1 MTLPRNLA
9 GCPDAA
15 MQDCTGVLKL
25 FSGEGSMI
33 TPFAF
38 DARTGAS
45 VTAYLFVDPR
55 VADWW
60 TLTQDVSSTT
70 RVVVLD
76 VARDGV
82 AQMAAAL
89 REVRDLGAIH
99 ILSHGAPADIRI
111 GTNGLNASNLA
122 FYADE
127 LSSIG
132 ASLRTGGDIL
142 VYGCEVGQ
150 GWEGRTFVERLD
162 RMTGATVAAAEGPVG
177 AAALGGNWE
186 LFTRSGD
193 ITAPVFASGA
203 ARSAYPGLL
212 VVKFTNQPD
221 PLGSIGSF
229 EGRMIVGDF
238 DSDGD
243 ADILYQN
250 GNTAGA
256 GFGYMRNNG
265 GGAFTN
271 FSDANAAGT
280 PFDTF
285 DFSDEQ
291 LSVNALFAV
300 DYDKDGDVDIIDREP
315 GGGLGIWRND
325 AGIFTNQPDPLGSIG
340 SFEGRMIVGDFD
352 SDGDA
357 DILYQNGNTAGAGF
371 GYMRNNGGGAF
382 TNFSD
387 ANAAGTPFD
396 TFDFSDEQL
405 SVNALFA
412 VDYDKDGDVDIIDR
426 EPGGGLGIWRNDAG
440 IFTNQPD
447 PLGSIGSFEGRMI
460 VGDFDSDGDADI
472 LYQNGNTAGAGFGY
486 MRNNGG
492 GAFTNFSDANAA
504 GTPFDTFDFSDE
516 QLSVDALFAVDYDK
530 DGDVDIIDRD
540 AGGGLGIWAQ
550 NGSGDGSPPEL
561 ISSTPADNATGF
573 SPSANLTLAF
583 DEAVFA
589 GGGNIYLRRTSDDFL
604 VETISISD
612 AGKVSGTGTATLTIN
627 PATTLA
633 GSTGYYLTFDLD
645 AIVDSDGVGFG
656 RLDGVVRADITDK
669 TFLNF
674 TTAAANTAPTLG
686 NLNGDAPAFTEG
698 GTPVFLDAGGDA
710 TVTDA
715 ESANFDTGTVTVAIT
730 ANRVADEDVLGIDNQ
745 GSGPGQIGLSG
756 ANVTYAG
763 TTIGTFTG
771 GSGTDNL
778 VVTLNANATPPIVQ
792 ALVRALTYSNTDG
805 IDPTAGDR
813 TISVTV
819 TDGDGG
825 TSSTAVVTM
834 GVDAVNDAPSL
845 IAAGGTP
852 TFTEGG
858 AAVDLFSGVSASTG
872 EAGQAIDQIT
882 LTVENLA
889 DGSDEILGIDGTNV
903 ALVDGETGTTSAN
916 GISYSIAVVGG
927 VATITLSMSAG
938 ISSAAAE
945 ALIDGLTYAN
955 TSQDPGTAD
964 RIVTLTEIRDNG
976 GGTDATSLSIGAT
989 VSITAVNDAPTL
1001 SGGPVELPA
1010 TDEDFPNAEVTVA
1023 DLLAGTTLGDV
1034 DGDDIGIAVTGLTGN
1049 GEWEYSTDGGFTWLS
1064 FGSVS
1069 DGHALLLSPD
1079 TLVSYMPDGIDGETA
1094 TINFRAWDQTAG
1106 TPSDDTTRQYADTSV
1121 NGGTSAYSSGTV
1133 QASVEVEAVND
1144 APIFR
1149 LSPGLDFVVTL
1160 PDDDAVDVISGDGD
1174 GDALGGSPEG
1184 AGTGPS
1190 DVVLGDFDG
1199 DGDLDVAV
1207 NNTVAGTVTVLE
1219 NDGCGCLAPFE
1230 SSPIPITPGAVSM
1243 VSGDF
1248 NGDGKLDLA
1257 AAGPLGTM
1265 NVLLGAGDGSFVS
1278 TAVPVVF
1285 GFGLTEIVVGDFNK
1299 DGKLDIAAAT
1309 SLGALIGTGDG
1320 NGSFLFTP
1328 PAPSGMLPGSIATG
1342 DIDGVN
1348 GLDLV
1353 ITDAASGLV
1362 SVLLN
1367 NGFGGFNPSIPV
1379 LTPGGAA
1386 TDVQLGDF
1394 NGDGKFDMVLSEA
1407 GLDTVSVMLS
1417 AGGGAFFPATTYQVG
1432 QDPSSLTLADM
1443 NDDGSLDIV
1452 VVNTGSE
1459 DIDVLL
1465 GKGDGTFSPDLT
1477 PIPTYGV
1484 PQDIAVGQMDTEFEW
1499 LYPRLVEFT
1508 EGDTLTLAPRLELED
1523 ADPDG
1528 GTAVGATV
1536 FLDDSSGPGGLPG
1549 DVLAADTT
1557 GTAITAVYDPDTFTL
1572 TLTGNDTLANYEK
1585 VLRTVTFSSGDDPDG
1600 SVADPGNYLPLRIV
1614 GMTIDDGKDY
1624 GEGYSA
1630 PIIIGITATGAQDD
1644 AFTIREDRILGAG
1657 ENLFDDNG
1665 DGLDSGPDFI
1675 IAAVNGSAANVDTQ
1689 FTLPSGALLTV
1700 NSDGTF
1706 SYDPNGKF
1714 DSLPG
1719 PLSGATNLTATE
1731 SFTYTLEGGYTAT
1744 VTITI
1749 TGVDSDGDLLIGN
1762 ASDNTLDGGFGADT
1776 MEGKG
1781 GNDTYIVNDAGDVVV
1796 ELAGEGTADRVSAQT
1811 SYALA
1816 SDADIELLTTTN
1828 SKGTTAINLQG
1839 NALSQTIV
1847 GNDGDNLLNDG
1858 GIAGPGLGS
1867 SPDIMSG
1874 RGGNDTYAVYNAAD
1888 VIIEG
1893 KNDGTADRVTAGVSY
1908 VLGAGVY
1915 VEYLNTTSVLAA
1927 ISINL
1932 TGNELSQV
1940 ITGNEG
1946 DNILDGGKGAA
1957 DYLKGHGG
1965 NDTYIVRSAGD
1976 MIFEEAGKGYDR
1988 VAATLSYV
1996 LTADA
2001 EIELLNT
2008 TSRAATY
2015 AIDLT
2020 GNRLA
2025 QTITGNHGD
2034 NILND
2039 GGKGA
2044 ADRLEGLLGND
2055 TYFIYNA
2062 GDVVVENAGEGTDRV
2077 AAGVSYQL
2085 TAGAEVEYLQ
2095 TTSVSGT
2102 TAIDLTGNALA
2113 QVITGNAGDN
2123 ILHDGGVGAADI
2135 LRGFGGN
2142 DTYRVFNAGDT
2153 IVDGALQGTDRV
2165 MAAVDYTLGKG
2176 VEIELFTTNGSGGTS
2191 GIDLTGNEFAQ
2202 EIVGNAGANR
2212 LDGKDGNDTLR
2223 GLGGNDM
2230 FVFST
2235 ALGAGNVDTIVDFNP
2250 AGDRVELHKS
2260 VFTALSTTGVLPGA
2274 AFWASAGGAAH
2285 DDSDRILY
2293 DTTTGNLYYDAD
2305 GNGAGLAIHFAT
2317 LTGAPSLSAA
2327 DFVVV

>member
-1 MTLPRNLA
+1 MT
-9 GCPDAA
+9 
-15 MQDCTGVLKL
+15 
-25 FSGEGSMI
+25 

-38 DARTGAS
+38 ETRTEAS

-55 VADWW
+55 VADWM
-60 TLTQDVSSTT
+60 TLTRDVPSTT
-70 RVVVLD
+70 RIVVLD
-76 VARDGV
+76 VAVDGV

-89 REVRDLGAIH
+89 REVRDLAAIH

-111 GTNGLNASNLA
+111 GANGLNARNLA
-122 FYADE
+122 YNADE
-127 LSSIG
+127 LASIG
-132 ASLRTGGDIL
+132 AVLRDGGDIL

-150 GWEGRTFVERLD
+150 GWEGRSFIERLAD
-162 RMTGATVAAAEGPVG
+162 TTGASVAAAEGPVG
-177 AAALGGNWE
+177 AAALGGSWD
-186 LFTRSGD
+186 LSVSSGLPSAAMFVSQEARAGYAHVLPAD
-193 ITAPVFASGA
+193 FDDEDESTFPAPGA
-203 ARSAYPGLL
+203 ASRMAVGDFDGDGDADILYQTVGNGTAFQYARSNGDGTFTLL
-212 VVKFTNQPD
+212 
-221 PLGSIGSF
+221 PLGSSPFAGLTLPDHNGGNYHVADFDGDGDQDLLLAGPTPSYFRNDGGAFTSQSTTTFPLPGAGSRVAVGDF
-229 EGRMIVGDF
+229 DGDGDADILYQTGANGTAFQYARSNGDGTFTLLPQGSSPFAGLTLPDNTGETHYVADFDGDGDEDIWAAVAGATGSYLRNDSGTFVDAGSSGFPAPAAAGRAVVGDF

-243 ADILYQN
+243 ADILYQ
-250 GNTAGA
+250 TAGNGTAFQYARSNGDGTVTLLALGSSPFA
-256 GFGYMRNNG
+256 GLTLPDFNG
-265 GGAFTN
+265 SN
-271 FSDANAAGT
+271 FEAA
-280 PFDTF
+280 
-285 DFSDEQ
+285 DF
-291 LSVNALFAV
+291 
-300 DYDKDGDVDIIDREP
+300 DGDGDIDLLV
-315 GGGLGIWRND
+315 GVNG
-325 AGIFTNQPDPLGSIG
+325 TTGSY
-340 SFEGRMIVGDFD
+340 F
-352 SDGDA
+352 
-357 DILYQNGNTAGAGF
+357 
-371 GYMRNNGGGAF
+371 
-382 TNFSD
+382 
-387 ANAAGTPFD
+387 
-396 TFDFSDEQL
+396 
-405 SVNALFA
+405 
-412 VDYDKDGDVDIIDR
+412 
-426 EPGGGLGIWRNDAG
+426 
-440 IFTNQPD
+440 
-447 PLGSIGSFEGRMI
+447 
-460 VGDFDSDGDADI
+460 
-472 LYQNGNTAGAGFGY
+472 
-486 MRNNGG
+486 
-492 GAFTNFSDANAA
+492 
-504 GTPFDTFDFSDE
+504 
-516 QLSVDALFAVDYDK
+516 
-530 DGDVDIIDRD
+530 
-540 AGGGLGIWAQ
+540 AQ

-561 ISSTPADNATGF
+561 VSSTPADNATGF
-573 SPSANLTLAF
+573 SPSANLTLTF

-589 GGGNIYLRRTSDDFL
+589 GSGNIYLRRTSDGSV
-604 VETISISD
+604 VETISTSD
-612 AGKVSGTGTATLTIN
+612 VGQVSGSGTATLTIN
-627 PATTLA
+627 PSTTLA

-645 AIVDSDGVGFG
+645 AIVDSDGIGFG
-656 RLDGVVRADITDK
+656 RLDGVVRAGITDK

-686 NLNGDAPAFTEG
+686 NLNGDAPGFTEG
-698 GTPVFLDAGGDA
+698 GPPVFLDAGSDA

-715 ESANFDTGTVTVAIT
+715 ESVNFDTGAVTVAIIG
-730 ANRVADEDVLGIDNQ
+730 NRVAAEDVLGIDNQ
-745 GSGPGQIGLSG
+745 GAGPGQMGVSG

-763 TTIGTFTG
+763 TTIGTVTG
-771 GSGTDNL
+771 GTGTDNL

-792 ALVRALTYSNTDG
+792 ALVRALTYSNSDG

-872 EAGQAIDQIT
+872 EAGQAIDQVR

-889 DGSDEILGIDGTNV
+889 DGADEILGVDGTNV
-903 ALVDGETGTTSAN
+903 ALTDGANGTTSAN
-916 GISYSIAVVGG
+916 GIGYSVAVVGG
-927 VATITLSMSAG
+927 VAIVTLSMPGG
-938 ISSAAAE
+938 ISAADAQT
-945 ALIDGLTYAN
+945 LIDGLTYSN
-955 TSQDPGTAD
+955 TSEGPETTD
-964 RIVTLTEIRDNG
+964 RIVTLTGIRDNG
-976 GGTDATSLSIGAT
+976 GTDNGGVDSATVSIGAT
-989 VSITAVNDAPTL
+989 ISITAVNDAPTL

-1010 TDEDFPNAEVTVA
+1010 TDEDFPNTEVTVA
-1023 DLLAGTTLGDV
+1023 ELLAGTTLGDV
-1034 DGDDIGIAVTGLTGN
+1034 DGDDVGIAVTGLSGN

-1064 FGSVS
+1064 FGTVS

-1079 TLVSYMPDGIDGETA
+1079 ALVSYMPDGIDGETA
-1094 TINFRAWDQTAG
+1094 TIDFRAWDQTAG

-1121 NGGTSAYSSGTV
+1121 NGGTSAYSTGTA

-1160 PDDDAVDVISGDGD
+1160 PGDDAVDVISGDGD
-1174 GDALGGSPEG
+1174 GGALSGSAEG
-1184 AGTGPS
+1184 AGTGPTK
-1190 DVVLGDFDG
+1190 VVLGDFDN

-1207 NNTVAGTVTVLE
+1207 TNPTMGTVTVLE
-1219 NDGCGCLAPFE
+1219 NDGCGCLVPFE
-1230 SSPIPITPGAVSM
+1230 SSPIPITPGAASM

-1248 NGDGKLDLA
+1248 NGDGNLDLA
-1257 AAGPLGTM
+1257 TAGPLGTM
-1265 NVLLGAGDGSFVS
+1265 NVLLGAGDGSFAS
-1278 TAVPVVF
+1278 TMVPMAF
-1285 GFGLTEIVVGDFNK
+1285 GFGLTEMVVGDFNK

-1320 NGSFLFTP
+1320 NGSFFFMPPTP
-1328 PAPSGMLPGSIATG
+1328 MGALPGSIAVG
-1342 DIDGVN
+1342 DIDGIN

-1353 ITDAASGLV
+1353 VTDAASSLV

-1367 NGFGGFNPSIPV
+1367 NGFGGFNPAIPV
-1379 LTPGGAA
+1379 LTLAVAA
-1386 TDVQLGDF
+1386 TDVQLGDL
-1394 NGDGKFDMVLSEA
+1394 NGDGKLDMVLSET
-1407 GLDTVSVMLS
+1407 GLDTVNVMLGTGS
-1417 AGGGAFFPATTYQVG
+1417 GIFSPPTTYQVG
-1432 QDPSSLTLADM
+1432 LDPSSLTLADM

-1452 VVNTGSE
+1452 VVNKGSE
-1459 DIDVLL
+1459 DIHVLL
-1465 GKGDGTFSPDLT
+1465 GKGDGTFSSDLT

-1523 ADPDG
+1523 VDPDG

-1644 AFTIREDRILGAG
+1644 AFSVREDRILGAG

-1665 DGLDSGPDFI
+1665 DGFDSGPDFV
-1675 IAAVNGSAANVDTQ
+1675 IAEVNRSAANVDTQ
-1689 FTLPSGALLTV
+1689 ITLPSGALLTV

-1719 PLSGATNLTATE
+1719 PLSGATNLTALE

-1749 TGVDSDGDLLIGN
+1749 KGVDSDGDVLVGN
-1762 ASDNTLDGGFGADT
+1762 GSDNTLNGGFGADT

-1781 GNDTYIVNDAGDVVV
+1781 GNDTYYVNNAGDVVV
-1796 ELAGEGTADRVSAQT
+1796 ELAGEGTADRVSANA

-1816 SDADIELLTTTN
+1816 SDADIEFLTTTN
-1828 SKGTTAINLQG
+1828 SKGTTAIDLKG
-1839 NALSQTIV
+1839 NSLSQTIV
-1847 GNDGDNLLNDG
+1847 GNDGDNFLNDG
-1858 GIAGPGLGS
+1858 GGAGPGLRS

-1927 ISINL
+1927 TSINL

-1946 DNILDGGKGAA
+1946 NNILDGGKGAA
-1957 DYLKGHGG
+1957 DYLKGQGG

-1976 MIFEEAGKGYDR
+1976 MIFEEVGKGYDR

-1996 LTADA
+1996 LTPDA

-2008 TSRAATY
+2008 TSRTATY

-2025 QTITGNHGD
+2025 QTITGNYGD

-2044 ADRLEGLLGND
+2044 ADRLEGLFGND
-2055 TYFIYNA
+2055 TYYIYNA

-2095 TTSVSGT
+2095 TTSVNGT

-2123 ILHDGGVGAADI
+2123 VLHDGGVGAADI

-2142 DTYRVFNAGDT
+2142 DTYRVFNAGDI
-2153 IVDGALQGTDRV
+2153 IVDGLLQGTDRV

-2176 VEIELFTTNGSGGTS
+2176 VEIELFTTNGAAGLSS
-2191 GIDLTGNEFAQ
+2191 IDLTGNEFGQ
-2202 EIVGNAGANR
+2202 NIIGNAGANR
-2212 LDGKDGNDTLR
+2212 LDGKGGIDTLR
-2223 GLGGNDM
+2223 GFGGKDM
-2230 FVFST
+2230 FVFSS
-2235 ALGAGNVDTIVDFNP
+2235 ALGAGNVDTIVDFN
-2250 AGDRVELHKS
+2250 AAEDRIELHKS
-2260 VFTALSTTGVLPGA
+2260 VFAALSTTGVLPGA

-2285 DDSDRILY
+2285 DDSDRVLY
-2293 DTTTGNLYYDAD
+2293 DTATGNLYYDAD

-2317 LTGAPSLSAA
+2317 LSGAPSLSAA